1 MGRLEGKVALV
12 TGAGSG
18 MGAQTARRFVA
29 EGASVMLA
37 DMNPAPTEALA
48 TELGDTA
55 NAVVLDVTD
64 EDAWAAA
71 VDATV
76 AAFGGIDILVNCAG
90 ITGMSP
96 LDGPVEPFRKM
107 MEVNFFGTLL
117 GMQAVLAPLRARGA
131 GSIVNF
137 SSINGIAGAAATG
150 AYVASKF
157 AVRGITKTAGIELCR
172 DNIRVNSVHPG
183 AIATPMT
190 SKEVLGF
197 DPRPYLAK
205 LASLGRVG
213 EADEVAQ
220 LVVFLASD
228 ESSYCTGAE
237 FVIDGGVLAGLSWPG

>member
-1 MGRLEGKVALV
+1 MGRLDEKVALV

-18 MGAQTARRFVA
+18 MGAQTARRFVT
-29 EGASVMLA
+29 EGARVMLA
-37 DMNPAPTEALA
+37 DQVDGPTQGLA
-48 TELGDTA
+48 DELGA
-55 NAVVLDVTD
+55 GAGSVHLDVTS
-64 EDAWAAA
+64 EEQWTEAVEAA
-71 VDATV
+71 T
-76 AAFGGIDILVNCAG
+76 AAFDGVDVLVNCAG

-96 LDGPVEPFRKM
+96 LDGPVDPFRKM
-107 MEVNFFGTLL
+107 MDVNFFGTLL
-117 GMQAVLAPLRARGA
+117 GMRAVIASMRGRGG

-157 AVRGITKTAGIELCR
+157 AVRGITKTAALELGR
-172 DNIRVNSVHPG
+172 DGIRVNSVHPG

-213 EADEVAQ
+213 EPDEVAQ
-220 LVVFLASD
+220 MAVFLASD